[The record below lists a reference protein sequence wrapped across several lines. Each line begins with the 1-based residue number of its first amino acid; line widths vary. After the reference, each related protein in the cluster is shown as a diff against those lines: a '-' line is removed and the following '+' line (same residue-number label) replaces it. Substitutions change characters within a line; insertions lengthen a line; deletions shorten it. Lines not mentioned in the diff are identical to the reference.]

1 MNIYKKMYFELFNEV
16 TDVIEKLK
24 LAQQK
29 CEDLYISCED
39 DDEKSLDD

>member
-24 LAQQK
+24 KAQQN
-29 CEDLYISCED
+29 CEELYISCEE
-39 DDEKSLDD
+39 DEKSLDD